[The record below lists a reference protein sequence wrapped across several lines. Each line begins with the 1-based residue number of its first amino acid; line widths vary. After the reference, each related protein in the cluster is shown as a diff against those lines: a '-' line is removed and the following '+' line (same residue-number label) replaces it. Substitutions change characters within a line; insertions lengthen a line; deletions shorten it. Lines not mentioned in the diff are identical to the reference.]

1 METNLLDEL
10 TKLTDQYFD
19 KMSLSLASSK
29 YIRMSEEKLRKLG
42 TQQLNTLIVSSDSAR
57 HQGCCEN
64 CPDRP
69 SVADSYRIQG
79 EFDAAKAALH
89 QINIVLEH
97 KYHTAPIP
105 FDENMRCF
113 DTRGW

>member
-1 METNLLDEL
+1 MLEEL

-29 YIRMSEEKLRKLG
+29 YIRMSEENLRKLG
-42 TQQLNTLIVSSDSAR
+42 VRQLNTLIVSSDSAR
-57 HQGCCEN
+57 HQCCCEN
-64 CPDRP
+64 C
-69 SVADSYRIQG
+69 DSHRIQG
-79 EFDAAKAALH
+79 EFDDAKSTLH
-89 QINIVLEH
+89 QINLILEH

-105 FDENMRCF
+105 FDENIRCF